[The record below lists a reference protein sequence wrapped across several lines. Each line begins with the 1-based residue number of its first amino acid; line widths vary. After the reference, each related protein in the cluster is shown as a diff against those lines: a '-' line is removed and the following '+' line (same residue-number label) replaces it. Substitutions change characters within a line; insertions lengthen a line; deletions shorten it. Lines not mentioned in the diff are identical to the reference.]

1 MLGRN
6 NDILL
11 HVLSKQ
17 EVIFLNSVYEVI
29 IILMLKPDIVSTEK
43 MQTLSLMHTNKIFY
57 KPIIFLIIKKY
68 QTNPNQRTFYQISQN
83 CLPILFKIVIKTK
96 KSIRK
101 CHSLEWPKEDITT
114 NSNVVPGMKSWNRK
128 RTLGKTN

>member
-57 KPIIFLIIKKY
+57 KPIIFLIIKKIRQTQTREHSTKYLKTVY
-68 QTNPNQRTFYQISQN
+68 QYSSK
-83 CLPILFKIVIKTK
+83 LSSKAK
-96 KSIRK
+96 KV
-101 CHSLEWPKEDITT
+101 LESAT
-114 NSNVVPGMKSWNRK
+114 V
-128 RTLGKTN
+128 

>member
-11 HVLSKQ
+11 HVLSKE

-29 IILMLKPDIVSTEK
+29 IVLVLKPDIVSTEK

-57 KPIIFLIIKKY
+57 KPIIFLIIKKSDKPKLKNILPNISKLS
-68 QTNPNQRTFYQISQN
+68 TNTPQN
-83 CLPILFKIVIKTK
+83 CHQNQK
-96 KSIRK
+96 KY
-101 CHSLEWPKEDITT
+101 
-114 NSNVVPGMKSWNRK
+114 
-128 RTLGKTN
+128 